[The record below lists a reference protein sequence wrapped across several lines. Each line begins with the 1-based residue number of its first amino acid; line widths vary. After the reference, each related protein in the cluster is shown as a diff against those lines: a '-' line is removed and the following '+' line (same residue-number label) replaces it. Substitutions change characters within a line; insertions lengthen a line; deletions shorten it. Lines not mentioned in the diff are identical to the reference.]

1 MRRQKKD
8 IARANLSLLD
18 VRGFEIPIPPTEEEI
33 KEVARVLVTLEEKT
47 ATHERKRDLLQNLF
61 RTLLHELMT
70 AKRLDHLA
78 HQLSPTENEISRP
91 TSSPSTA
98 RRFVAVA

>member
-18 VRGFEIPIPPTEEEI
+18 VKGFEIPIPPTDEEI
-33 KEVARVLVTLEEKT
+33 EEVANALVTVEQKT
-47 ATHERKRDLLQNLF
+47 ATHERKRDTLQDLF

-70 AKRLDHLA
+70 AKTRVQELQFEKVEVNCNA
-78 HQLSPTENEISRP
+78 
-91 TSSPSTA
+91 
-98 RRFVAVA
+98 